1 MKLENKKA
9 LIARTLNVGKS
20 RVVLNLSRLT
30 ELKEAITKQD
40 VKDLLSDGAI
50 TVKEVKGRKKVVKR
64 KTRRRL
70 GSIKQKVNKRK
81 QTYVKLTRKLRTH
94 LKILKDQEKISKDSV
109 RDLRKQIRASEFRSL
124 AHLKERIKEQ
134 DLFIKEAKKWDL

>member
-134 DLFIKEAKKWDL
+134 DLFIKEAKK